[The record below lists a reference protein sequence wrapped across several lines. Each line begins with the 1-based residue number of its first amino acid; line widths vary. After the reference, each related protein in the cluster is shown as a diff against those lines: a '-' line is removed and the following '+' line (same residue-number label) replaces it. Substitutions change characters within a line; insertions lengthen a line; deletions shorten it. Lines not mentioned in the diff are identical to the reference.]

1 MKSFGTILREAREAK
16 GLTPSQVAHDTHMLV
31 QIVEEME
38 REDFHRIPAPIYGR
52 GFVRLYAERMGLD
65 PAPLIAE
72 FMEIYQGRKSPLSA
86 SASSSAAAAP
96 APAPQPAPEPAPAP
110 AVAEP
115 PPAAEPPPVAEPPAA
130 VQDTAPADALPS
142 AEQPAPEP
150 PVAQSLFAEA
160 PAESAS
166 DSAPKT
172 VEPPPVSAAVETP
185 AAPEPSPAVDPAPAA
200 APVNDIPP
208 SVRGLDLFDPEAAE
222 TRPLAPPPPV
232 PPRSGEWESPFVSAY
247 TEEPE
252 ESAGGNAAQRFRE
265 GLTVV
270 SHGVLGRVRQIP
282 RNAWR
287 IAVLV
292 LAAIL
297 LIALAVWGACAL
309 YKATS
314 GLENPEAPPAVP
326 PAAQPAEAKPAA
338 APAAKQN
345 AKPAPAKPAK
355 QTGAKPAPDA
365 KPAAPKAA
373 QQGKGKGNRPA
384 IPKSGDLKS
393 TGPRIEPLY
402 ID

>member
-38 REDFHRIPAPIYGR
+38 REDFHRIPAPIYGH

-130 VQDTAPADALPS
+130 VQEPAPADAFPP
-142 AEQPAPEP
+142 ADEQPVSEP

-160 PAESAS
+160 PAESSS
-166 DSAPKT
+166 DPAPKT
-172 VEPPPVSAAVETP
+172 VEPPTTSPAVETP
-185 AAPEPSPAVDPAPAA
+185 AAADPAPAA
-200 APVNDIPP
+200 APANNIPP

-282 RNAWR
+282 RNTWR

-297 LIALAVWGACAL
+297 LITLAAWGARAL

-314 GLENPEAPPAVP
+314 EIENPDLPPAVP
-326 PAAQPAEAKPAA
+326 PTAQPAETKPAA
-338 APAAKQN
+338 APATKQN

-355 QTGAKPAPDA
+355 QTGAKPASDA
-365 KPAAPKAA
+365 KPAAPKAT
-373 QQGKGKGNRPA
+373 QQSKGKGNRPA
-384 IPKSGDLKS
+384 LPKSGDLKS